1 MFPRVFFGGF
11 KGIVTILEV
20 SVVFWC
26 FKGYFG
32 LYGDFR
38 DILVIFLK
46 YILGYFGSFIQ
57 EKFCKYKL
65 VVDNFLLKKIITF
78 P

>member
-38 DILVIFLK
+38 DILNIF
-46 YILGYFGSFIQ
+46 YFSVFIG
-57 EKFCKYKL
+57 
-65 VVDNFLLKKIITF
+65 I
-78 P
+78 